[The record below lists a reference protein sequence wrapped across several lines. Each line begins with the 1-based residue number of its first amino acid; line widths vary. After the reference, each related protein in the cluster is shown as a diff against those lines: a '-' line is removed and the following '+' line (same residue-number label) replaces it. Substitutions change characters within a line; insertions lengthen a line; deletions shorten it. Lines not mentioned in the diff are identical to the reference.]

1 LIDAQK
7 RAYRIAD
14 NKLTENGDWDI
25 NLLAI
30 EFSDLEKLD
39 IDFPLDITGFDNI
52 EIDNLLNPPVSDP
65 KLNNIL

>member
-1 LIDAQK
+1 MIDAQK